1 MQNEN
6 YVNGFGAVKAIFFD
20 MDGVIYDSMGN
31 HSEAWSKAFGYLGW
45 DFPLEQVYLNEGR
58 TGSSTIHLLYQ
69 EKLGRPAA
77 NEEIDLIYRK
87 KTEFFDKMPQPKPMP
102 GISKLMERAKSEGM
116 EIWVVT
122 GSGQDLLLEEL
133 CNDFSGLVQKGK
145 IISGKDVT
153 HCKPHPEPY
162 LTALARSGYA
172 ADQVVVIE
180 NAPLGVEA
188 AKAAGIYT
196 IAINTGILADEILWN
211 SGADVVVKEV
221 DQVEDLIFIS
231 VPQALP

>member
-1 MQNEN
+1 MQSNI
-6 YVNGFGAVKAIFFD
+6 YVNGVGPVKAIFFD

-31 HSEAWSKAFGYLGW
+31 HSEAWSKAFGYLGF

-69 EKLGRPAA
+69 EKLGRPAT
-77 NEEIDLIYRK
+77 NEEIDLIYGK
-87 KTEFFDKMPQPKPMP
+87 KSELFEKLPKPEPMP
-102 GISKLMERAKSEGM
+102 GISRLMERAKSVGM

-122 GSGQDLLLEEL
+122 GSGQELLLEEL

-153 HCKPHPEPY
+153 NCKPHPEPY
-162 LTALARSGYA
+162 LTALSKSGYA

-188 AKAAGIYT
+188 AKAAGIFT
-196 IAINTGILADEILWN
+196 IGVNTGILADEILWN

-221 DQVEDLIFIS
+221 HQVEELIFRS
-231 VPQALP
+231 A

>member
-1 MQNEN
+1 MQRKK
-6 YVNGFGAVKAIFFD
+6 YLNGLGHVKAIFFD

-31 HSEAWSKAFGYLGW
+31 HSEAWSKAFGYMGW

-69 EKLGRPAA
+69 EKLGRSAT
-77 NEEIDLIYRK
+77 NEEIELIYGK
-87 KTEFFDKMPQPKPMP
+87 KTEFFDSMVRPLPLQ
-102 GISKLMERAKSEGM
+102 GISKLMEKAKSAGM

-133 CNDFSGLVQKGK
+133 CNDFSGLVQKEK

-153 HCKPHPEPY
+153 NCKPHPEPY
-162 LTALARSGYA
+162 LTALARSGYTP
-172 ADQVVVIE
+172 DQVVVIE
-180 NAPLGVEA
+180 NAPLGIEA
-188 AKAAGIYT
+188 AKAAGIFT
-196 IAINTGILADEILWN
+196 IGINTGILEDEILWY

-221 DQVEDLIFIS
+221 YQVEELIFVS
-231 VPQALP
+231 ELE

>member
-1 MQNEN
+1 MH
-6 YVNGFGAVKAIFFD
+6 KILSAIFFD

-31 HSEAWSKAFGYLGW
+31 HSVAWSKAFGYLGW
-45 DFPLEQVYLNEGR
+45 DFPLEQVYMNEGR
-58 TGSSTIHLLYQ
+58 TGSSTVHLLYQ
-69 EKLGRPAA
+69 ERLSRQATE
-77 NEEIDLIYRK
+77 EEISQIYRK
-87 KTEFFDKMPQPKPMP
+87 KTEFFDAMDKPKPMR
-102 GISKLMERAKSEGM
+102 GMFELMERAKVAGL

-133 CNDFSGLVQKGK
+133 CYDFAGLVVKER
-145 IISGKDVT
+145 IISAKDVT

-162 LTALARSGYA
+162 LTALERSGFR

-196 IAINTGILADEILWN
+196 ICINTGILADEILWN
-211 SGADVVVKEV
+211 AGADVVVKEV
-221 DQVEDLIFIS
+221 HQLERLIFPS
-231 VPQALP
+231 